1 MPGRIHR
8 FGPFTF
14 DAGQRLLYRNGEPV
28 PLMPKTA
35 DLLCVLLDRRGQ
47 VVSRNELMKL
57 VWPDTQVE
65 EIGLARNISLLRKA
79 LGEEGAE
86 SRYIETLPKRGYR
99 FLAEEQPAD
108 PRQVRRSARRLLLA
122 AAVLL
127 AAGIFGYWQFYRPS
141 RLVVTAPGAP
151 RLAVVPFGC
160 SGGQLCSLYF
170 ARPFEDLLAAEL
182 AGIPGISLVSP
193 STVHR
198 YSDSGIPTAL
208 MARLLG
214 LDAVLEGTVT
224 AAGRQ
229 VRVIARLSD
238 VHSGRLIWSESF
250 DLSAADPAEAQ
261 REAARRVAAAARPAL
276 LRPPAHGRL
285 SGLVFQLP
293 PK

>member
-14 DAGQRLLYRNGEPV
+14 DSGQRLLYRNGEPV

-35 DLLCVLLDRRGQ
+35 DLLHVLLERRGQ
-47 VVSRNELMKL
+47 VVGKAELMKR
-57 VWPDTQVE
+57 VWPDAQVE

-108 PRQVRRSARRLLLA
+108 PRQVRRSVRRLVLA
-122 AAVLL
+122 AAALL
-127 AAGIFGYWQFYRPS
+127 AAGIFVYWQFYRPS

-151 RLAVVPFGC
+151 RLAAVPFDC
-160 SGGQLCSLYF
+160 SGGPLCASF
-170 ARPFEDLLAAEL
+170 FGRSFEDLLAAEL
-182 AGIPGISLVSP
+182 SRIPNISLLSP

-198 YSDSGIPTAL
+198 YCDNGIPAAM

-214 LDAVLEGTVT
+214 LDAVLEGSVTVS
-224 AAGRQ
+224 GQQ

-261 REAARRVAAAARPAL
+261 REAARRIAAAAREPLA
-276 LRPPAHGRL
+276 RAVAR
-285 SGLVFQLP
+285 
-293 PK
+293 